1 MSREKDLK
9 NITVWGFIGN
19 FILLLFKFFAGIWGR
34 SSAMLADAVHSLS
47 DFATD
52 VVVFI
57 CVHLSARPRDEDHDY
72 GHGKYE
78 TLATSVIGVVLLF
91 VGVGIFWSGA
101 SKIYCFYVLDEPI
114 ASPGKIALIAALVS
128 LLVKELLF
136 QVTVAVGKRQESPTV
151 IANAWHHRSDALSS
165 VGTALGIAGAIWLGE
180 DWTVLDPIA
189 ALIVSVLVVK
199 VAVTLTVPAVN
210 DLLEKSL
217 PEEIEDEILATIG
230 AVDKVQDPHHLQTR
244 RIGSNYAI
252 EAHIRVDGGMT
263 VNDAHEIMCR
273 VERQLREKYGSN
285 THITLHV
292 EPVKQASKALLN

>member
-9 NITVWGFIGN
+9 NITVWSFIGN
-19 FILLLFKFFAGIWGR
+19 FLLLVFKFVAGLWGH

-47 DFATD
+47 DFVTD

-57 CVHLSARPRDEDHDY
+57 CIHLSSRPRDDDHDY

-91 VGVGIFWSGA
+91 VGVGIFWNGA
-101 SKIYCFYVLDEPI
+101 SKIYGFYVLDEPI

-128 LLVKELLF
+128 ILVKELLF
-136 QVTVAVGKRQESPTV
+136 QVTAAVGNRYDSQTV

-165 VGTALGIAGAIWLGE
+165 VTTAVGIAGAIWLG
-180 DWTVLDPIA
+180 DGWTVLDPLA
-189 ALIVSVLVVK
+189 ALVVSVLVVK
-199 VAVTLTVPAVN
+199 VAIRLTVPAIN

-217 PEEIEDEILATIG
+217 PEEIENEILDTIG
-230 AVDKVQDPHHLQTR
+230 SVDKVQDPHHLQTR
-244 RIGSNYAI
+244 RIGNDYAI
-252 EAHIRVDGGMT
+252 EAHIRVDGRMA
-263 VNDAHEIMCR
+263 VNEAHEIMSR
-273 VERQLREKYGSN
+273 VERKLREKYGQG

-292 EPVKQASKALLN
+292 EPVKQPSKTL